1 MVGSRSV
8 TALLVGAALLA
19 ACNGGADTATAWPQ
33 EAEPSASSGQVAAAK
48 SYKVSYYAA
57 ARFAE
62 QTTFGPTPALIEEL
76 RTKGFAQWI
85 DEQLALPAKVIDVAP
100 VNITDRNLTPEENA
114 YYRVTF
120 GNLAL
125 TAPDQLRLRT
135 VWSLS
140 QFIVV
145 GRKSSGAALASV
157 SWTQMLL
164 DNALGNYG
172 ELLRKVSIHPTM
184 GNFLDNAQN
193 RPKSAE
199 CPHCAPNENYA
210 RELMQLFSI
219 GVMKLNPDGT
229 PKRDAQG
236 RIQETYTQRD
246 VEELARALT
255 GWQYDPDP
263 PNRGTNFGNWLKPMV
278 PSTWP
283 PERDSGQK
291 VVMGRVFPAGQPAP
305 KDLDDTIDLLMK
317 HENIGPF
324 VALRLIQQFVASDP
338 SPAYVKRVADTF
350 RNNGAGVAGDMK
362 AVIKA
367 VLLDTEARLGDDPAK
382 LQAGFGKYRE
392 PYLWEWA
399 AYRAL
404 GCQRVFITNS
414 YIPGP
419 GLDPYRNPVQ
429 EFLNQ
434 ESVFGYYL
442 PTDRSPATNVLAPEQ
457 RLVAAD
463 ELSGRMNQFSNL
475 NWNLQTQ
482 KYDGK
487 LYKDAG
493 CNIAPLVAAFE
504 KSPRGYLDYLSATFF
519 RGAMPQSARRQV
531 EEAIALGLP
540 SSGSPTESALLVLGF
555 ALTLPDYGVQQ

>member
-1 MVGSRSV
+1 MTTTRRAV
-8 TALLVGAALLA
+8 ALFACAALLA
-19 ACNGGADTATAWPQ
+19 ACSGDRSQAPPAASN
-33 EAEPSASSGQVAAAK
+33 SSGQVAAAK

-62 QTTFGPTPALIEEL
+62 QATFGPTPALIEEL

-85 DEQLALPAKVIDVAP
+85 DEQLAIPPAVVDVAP
-100 VNITDRNLTPEENA
+100 LQIPDRSATPVEHA
-114 YYRVTF
+114 YVRVTF
-120 GNLAL
+120 GNMAL
-125 TAPDQLRLRT
+125 KAPDQLRLRT

-140 QFIVV
+140 QFIVI
-145 GRKSSGAALASV
+145 GRRVAEPMAKL
-157 SWTQMLL
+157 SWMQMLL
-164 DNALGNYG
+164 DNAFGNYG
-172 ELLRKVSIHPTM
+172 ELLRKVSIHPAM

-236 RIQETYTQRD
+236 RIQETYSQRD
-246 VEELARALT
+246 VEELARVLT
-255 GWQYDPDP
+255 GWQYVFNDTGLRW
-263 PNRGTNFGNWLKPMV
+263 NWGNWLKPMV
-278 PSTWP
+278 PSPWP

-291 VVMGRVFPAGQPAP
+291 VVMGRVFPAGQSAP

-324 VALRLIQQFVASDP
+324 VALRLIQQFVTSDP
-338 SPAYVKRVADTF
+338 SPAYVKRVADVF

-362 AVIKA
+362 AVLKA
-367 VLLDTEARLGDDPAK
+367 VLLDAEARQGDEPSK
-382 LQAGFGKYRE
+382 LQPGFGKYRE

-399 AYRAL
+399 AFRAL
-404 GCQRVFITNS
+404 GCQRVFGTN
-414 YIPGP
+414 YHLQGP
-419 GLDPYRNPVQ
+419 DLDPYRNPVQ

-463 ELSGRMNQFSNL
+463 ELSARMNQFNNL
-475 NWNLQTQ
+475 NWNVQTQ
-482 KYDGK
+482 KMDGK
-487 LYKDAG
+487 LYQDAG
-493 CNIAPLVAAFE
+493 CNLAPLVVAFE
-504 KSPRGYLDYLSATFF
+504 KSPRAFLDYLSATFF

-531 EEAIALGLP
+531 EEAIAMGV
-540 SSGSPTESALLVLGF
+540 SSQTPPAEGALLALGF